1 MKEFIIAAIMI
12 LAAAGCGRGTS
23 DADAFGTF
31 EADEVIISAETSG
44 RIISMDV
51 TEGTMVS
58 GGAVIAVTDTTMLV
72 LQRAELDAVTAQAQ
86 ARLAGIAAQDA
97 VIRQQIENLTVN
109 IERTR
114 RMLAD
119 GAATQKQ
126 LDDLTGQM
134 EVLLRQAEA
143 NGTQRRS
150 VAAEQQ
156 GIAARRDI
164 LDEQIARSTIH
175 APFEATVI
183 EKYASA
189 HELTAAGK
197 PLVKL
202 ANMKTM
208 KLKVWISGAQLA
220 SVKTGSE
227 CTVRIDRGEKDFQ
240 NYTGSITHIAEKA
253 EFTPKIIQTK
263 EERVTLVYAVTIE
276 VPNDGSIK
284 SGMPGEVI
292 FNPNSLPENNL

>member
-1 MKEFIIAAIMI
+1 MKKFIIPLLMI
-12 LAAAGCGRGTS
+12 VATGCNRGKS
-23 DADAFGTF
+23 DADAWGTF
-31 EADEVIISAETSG
+31 EADEVVISAESSG
-44 RIISMDV
+44 RIISMNV
-51 TEGTMVS
+51 TEGMVVD

-97 VIRQQIENLTVN
+97 VIRQQMDNLSVN
-109 IERTR
+109 IGRTR

-119 GAATQKQ
+119 GAATPKQ

-134 EVLLRQAEA
+134 EVLRLQSEA
-143 NGTQRRS
+143 NNTQRRS

-156 GIAARRDI
+156 SVAAKRAV
-164 LDEQIARSTIH
+164 LNEQIARSIVLSPVT
-175 APFEATVI
+175 ATVI
-183 EKYASA
+183 EKYASE

-202 ANMKTM
+202 ADMRTM
-208 KLKVWISGAQLA
+208 NLKVWVSGAQLPK
-220 SVKTGSE
+220 VKTGST
-227 CTVRIDRGEKDFQ
+227 CTIRIDNGVKDYTT
-240 NYTGSITHIAEKA
+240 YTGTITRVSDKA

-263 EERVTLVYAVTIE
+263 EERVNLVYAVTIA

-284 SGMPGEVI
+284 AGMPGEAI
-292 FNPNSLPENNL
+292 FK

>member
-1 MKEFIIAAIMI
+1 MKNYLIPVVV
-12 LAAAGCGRGTS
+12 LLLAAGCNRGKG
-23 DADAFGTF
+23 DADAWGTF
-31 EADEVIISAETSG
+31 EADEVIISSETSG
-44 RIISMDV
+44 RIVQMDV
-51 TEGTMVS
+51 SEGSVVR

-97 VIRQQIENLTVN
+97 VIRQQMDNLSVN

-134 EVLLRQAEA
+134 EVFRKQADA
-143 NGTQRRS
+143 NNIQKRS
-150 VAAEQQ
+150 VAAEMQSV
-156 GIAARRDI
+156 AAKRA
-164 LDEQIARSTIH
+164 LLNEQIARSITY
-175 APFEATVI
+175 APFGATVL

-189 HELTAAGK
+189 FEMTAAGK

-202 ANMKTM
+202 ADMNTM
-208 KLKVWISGAQLA
+208 KLKVWVSGAQLPD
-220 SVKTGSE
+220 VKVGAT
-227 CTVRIDRGEKDFQ
+227 CTARIDDGKKGYRSF
-240 NYTGSITHIAEKA
+240 TGTITSVADKA

-263 EERVTLVYAVTIE
+263 EERVTLVYAVTID

-284 SGMPGEVI
+284 SGMPGEAL
-292 FNPNSLPENNL
+292 FN

>member
-1 MKEFIIAAIMI
+1 MKRVVIPIVLL
-12 LAAAGCGRGTS
+12 LAAAGCNRGES
-23 DADAFGTF
+23 DADAWGTF
-31 EADEVIISAETSG
+31 EADEVIISAETPG

-51 TEGTMVS
+51 TEGMLVA
-58 GGAVIAVTDTTMLV
+58 GGAVIAVTDTTMPV
-72 LQRAELDAVTAQAQ
+72 LQRGELDAVTAQAQ

-97 VIRQQIENLTVN
+97 VIRQQMDNLAVN

-119 GAATQKQ
+119 GAATRKQ

-134 EVLLRQAEA
+134 EVLRRQGEA

-156 GIAARRDI
+156 GIAAKRAV
-164 LDEQIARSTIH
+164 LDEQIARSTVR
-175 APFEATVI
+175 APYDATVI

-202 ANMKTM
+202 ADMKTM
-208 KLKVWISGAQLA
+208 KLKVWVSGAQLA
-220 SVKTGSE
+220 EVKTGTT
-227 CTVRIDRGEKDFQ
+227 CTVRIDQGKKEFK
-240 NYTGSITHIAEKA
+240 NYTGTVTHIAEKA

-284 SGMPGEVI
+284 SGMPGEAI
-292 FNPNSLPENNL
+292 FMR

>member
-1 MKEFIIAAIMI
+1 MKKLIIPVLLL
-12 LAAAGCGRGTS
+12 LAAAGCGRGES
-23 DADAFGTF
+23 DADAWGTF

-44 RIISMDV
+44 RIITMDV
-51 TEGTMVS
+51 TEGMPVA
-58 GGAVIAVTDTTMLV
+58 GGAVITVTDTTMQV

-97 VIRQQIENLTVN
+97 VIRQQMDNLSVN

-134 EVLLRQAEA
+134 EVLLRQSEA
-143 NGTQRRS
+143 NNTQRRS

-156 GIAARRDI
+156 GVAAKRAV
-164 LDEQIARSTIH
+164 LNEQISRSTVR
-175 APFEATVI
+175 APFDATVI

-202 ANMKTM
+202 SDMKTM
-208 KLKVWISGAQLA
+208 KLKVWVSGAQLPT
-220 SVKTGSE
+220 VKTGAT
-227 CTVRIDRGEKDFQ
+227 CTVRIDRGEKEFT
-240 NYTGSITHIAEKA
+240 NFTGTISHVAEKA

-284 SGMPGEVI
+284 SGMPGEAI
-292 FNPNSLPENNL
+292 FN

>member
-1 MKEFIIAAIMI
+1 MKRVVIPIVLL
-12 LAAAGCGRGTS
+12 LAAAGCNRGES
-23 DADAFGTF
+23 DADAWGTF
-31 EADEVIISAETSG
+31 EADEVIISAETPG
-44 RIISMDV
+44 RIIRMDV
-51 TEGTMVS
+51 TEGMLVA
-58 GGAVIAVTDTTMLV
+58 GGAVIAVTDTTMPV
-72 LQRAELDAVTAQAQ
+72 LQRGELDAVTAQAQ

-97 VIRQQIENLTVN
+97 VIRQQMDNLAVN

-119 GAATQKQ
+119 GAATRKQ

-134 EVLLRQAEA
+134 EVLRRQGEA

-156 GIAARRDI
+156 GIAAKRAV
-164 LDEQIARSTIH
+164 LDEQIARSTVR
-175 APFEATVI
+175 APYDATVI

-202 ANMKTM
+202 ADMKTM
-208 KLKVWISGAQLA
+208 KLKVWVSGAQLA
-220 SVKTGSE
+220 EVKTGTT
-227 CTVRIDRGEKDFQ
+227 CTVRIDQGKKEFK
-240 NYTGSITHIAEKA
+240 NYTGTVTHIAEKA

-284 SGMPGEVI
+284 SGMPGEAI
-292 FNPNSLPENNL
+292 FN

>member
-1 MKEFIIAAIMI
+1 MKKLIIPVLLL
-12 LAAAGCGRGTS
+12 LAAAGCGRGES
-23 DADAFGTF
+23 LADAWGTF
-31 EADEVIISAETSG
+31 EADEVIISAEISG
-44 RIISMDV
+44 RIVSMDV
-51 TEGTMVS
+51 TEGMLVA

-97 VIRQQIENLTVN
+97 VIRQQMDNLSVN

-134 EVLLRQAEA
+134 EVLLRQSEA
-143 NGTQRRS
+143 NNTLRRP

-156 GIAARRDI
+156 GVAAKRAI
-164 LDEQIARSTIH
+164 LDEQISRSTVR
-175 APFEATVI
+175 APFDATVI

-189 HELTAAGK
+189 YELTSAGK

-202 ANMKTM
+202 ADMKTM

-220 SVKTGSE
+220 EVKTGAS
-227 CTVRIDRGEKDFQ
+227 CKVRIDRGEKEFTD
-240 NYTGSITHIAEKA
+240 YTGTVTHIAEKA

-284 SGMPGEVI
+284 SGMPGEAI
-292 FNPNSLPENNL
+292 FN

>member
-1 MKEFIIAAIMI
+1 MKKYLIPIASLAIVC
-12 LAAAGCGRGTS
+12 GCGRGES
-23 DADAFGTF
+23 DADAWGTF
-31 EADEVIISAETSG
+31 EADDVIISAETSG
-44 RIISMDV
+44 RIVVMDADEGMDV
-51 TEGTMVS
+51 K

-72 LQRAELDAVTAQAQ
+72 LQLAELEAVTASAQ

-97 VIRQQIENLTVN
+97 VIRQQMDNLTVN

-134 EVLLRQAEA
+134 EVLRKQSES
-143 NGTQRRS
+143 NNTQRRTVS
-150 VAAEQQ
+150 AELLGVAAKRA
-156 GIAARRDI
+156 II
-164 LDEQIARSTIH
+164 NEQITRSTVR
-175 APFEATVI
+175 APYDATIIDRYV
-183 EKYASA
+183 SA
-189 HELTAAGK
+189 FELTSAGK

-202 ANMKTM
+202 ADMKTM
-208 KLKVWISGAQLA
+208 KLKVWVSGAQLA
-220 SVKTGSE
+220 EVRVGE
-227 CTVRIDRGEKDFQ
+227 ACTVRIDDGEKGFR
-240 NYTGSITHIAEKA
+240 NFTGTVTHVSERA

-284 SGMPGEVI
+284 AGMPGEAFFI
-292 FNPNSLPENNL
+292 

>member
-1 MKEFIIAAIMI
+1 MKNLIIPVFFL
-12 LAAAGCGRGTS
+12 LAAAGCGRGVS

-51 TEGTMVS
+51 REGMMVA
-58 GGAVIAVTDTTMLV
+58 GGAVIAVTDTTMQV
-72 LQRAELDAVTAQAQ
+72 LQRAELEAVTAQAQ

-109 IERTR
+109 IDRTR

-143 NGTQRRS
+143 NNTQRRS

-156 GIAARRDI
+156 GIAARRAI
-164 LDEQIARSTIH
+164 LNEQIARSAVR
-175 APFEATVI
+175 APFDATVT

-202 ANMKTM
+202 ADMKTM
-208 KLKVWISGAQLA
+208 NLTVWISGAQLA
-220 SVKTGSE
+220 SVKVGSE
-227 CTVRIDRGEKDFQ
+227 CTVRIDHGEKEFK
-240 NYTGSITHIAEKA
+240 NYTGTIIHVAEKA

-263 EERVTLVYAVTIE
+263 EERVTLVYAITIE
-276 VPNDGSIK
+276 VPNDGAIK
-284 SGMPGEVI
+284 SGMPGEAI
-292 FNPNSLPENNL
+292 FN

>member
-1 MKEFIIAAIMI
+1 MKELIIAVVML
-12 LAAAGCGRGTS
+12 LAAAGCGRGVS

-44 RIISMDV
+44 RIISMNV
-51 TEGTMVS
+51 TEGMMVA
-58 GGAVIAVTDTTMLV
+58 GGAVIAVTDTTMQV
-72 LQRAELDAVTAQAQ
+72 LQRGELDAVTAQAQ

-97 VIRQQIENLTVN
+97 VIKQQIENLSVN

-119 GAATQKQ
+119 SAATQKQ

-143 NGTQRRS
+143 NNTQRRL

-156 GIAARRDI
+156 GISAKRAI
-164 LDEQIARSTIH
+164 LNEQIARSTVR
-175 APFEATVI
+175 APFEATI
-183 EKYASA
+183 TEKYASA

-202 ANMKTM
+202 ADMKTM

-220 SVKTGSE
+220 SVKVGSE
-227 CTVRIDRGEKDFQ
+227 CDVRIDHDEKEFR
-240 NYTGSITHIAEKA
+240 NYSGTITHVAEKA

-284 SGMPGEVI
+284 SGMPGEAI
-292 FNPNSLPENNL
+292 FK